1 MPQSWQI
8 LSRRNSKSKVDF
20 KPDDPSGDSPFAQ
33 LRRLQRV
40 LTAGVI
46 PEDDFQNM
54 DEAIDSWREFTY
66 RKVFSGTTHE
76 EFVALDST
84 EPERIDWLLAVAS
97 VDNEVWQSKR
107 KGN

>member
-1 MPQSWQI
+1 MPD
-8 LSRRNSKSKVDF
+8 N
-20 KPDDPSGDSPFAQ
+20 PSGDSPFAEI
-33 LRRLQRV
+33 RRFQRV
-40 LTAGVI
+40 LTTSSELG
-46 PEDDFQNM
+46 PDNLKGM
-54 DEAIDSWREFTY
+54 DSALDAWREFTY

-84 EPERIDWLLAVAS
+84 DPERIDWLLAVAS